1 MVPEAAAEVA
11 MTVSFDFG
19 GRAVIVTG
27 AAGGIGLAVAERFT
41 EAGARVWL
49 ADVDEDAAEVAAA
62 GMPGATG
69 VHCDVRDPAA
79 ANALAERV
87 VAEAGG
93 VDVLVNNAGI
103 LRDRM
108 LWKLTDADWSAVIG
122 VHLTGTFNC
131 TRAVVPAMRER
142 GRGRIVNVTS
152 YTGLHGNVGQAAYAA
167 AKAGIVGLTKT
178 SAKELGRFGIT
189 VNAISPLADT
199 AMVASIPAEQRER
212 LEQLVPAGR
221 VGAPEEIA
229 PAVAF
234 LASDEAAYITGAV
247 LPVDGGR
254 SM

>member
-1 MVPEAAAEVA
+1 

-27 AAGGIGLAVAERFT
+27 AAAGIGLALAEFFT
-41 EAGARVWL
+41 RSGARVWL
-49 ADVDEDAAEVAAA
+49 ADVDEEAVEAVAA

-69 VHCDVRDPAA
+69 VRCDVSDSASA
-79 ANALAERV
+79 DALAQRV
-87 VAEAGG
+87 VAESGG

-103 LRDRM
+103 LRDKM
-108 LWKLTDADWSAVIG
+108 LWKLSDADWSAVLG
-122 VHLTGTFNC
+122 VHLTGSFNC
-131 TRAVVPAMRER
+131 TRAVVPSMRER

-167 AKAGIVGLTKT
+167 AKAGIIGLTKT
-178 SAKELGRFGIT
+178 AAKELGRYGIT

-212 LEQLVPAGR
+212 LEQIVPAGR
-221 VGAPEEIA
+221 VGAPAEIA

-234 LASDEAAYITGAV
+234 LASDEAAYITGVV

-254 SM
+254 AM

>member
-1 MVPEAAAEVA
+1 

-27 AAGGIGLAVAERFT
+27 AAAGIGLAVAERFT

-49 ADVDEDAAEVAAA
+49 ADVDEEAAEVAAA

-103 LRDRM
+103 LRDKM

-221 VGAPEEIA
+221 LGAPQEIA

-247 LPVDGGR
+247 LAVDGGR

>member
-1 MVPEAAAEVA
+1 
-11 MTVSFDFG
+11 MTISFDFG

-27 AAGGIGLAVAERFT
+27 AAAGIGLAMAEFFT
-41 EAGARVWL
+41 RAGARVWL
-49 ADVDEDAAEVAAA
+49 ADVDEEAVEAAAA

-69 VHCDVRDPAA
+69 VRCDVRDSAA
-79 ANALAERV
+79 ANELAKRV
-87 VAEAGG
+87 VAESGG

-108 LWKLTDADWSAVIG
+108 LWNLTDADWSAVID

-131 TRAVVPAMRER
+131 TRAVVPSMRDR
-142 GRGRIVNVTS
+142 RRGRIVNVTS

-167 AKAGIVGLTKT
+167 AKAGIIGLTKT
-178 SAKELGRFGIT
+178 CAKELGRYGIT

-199 AMVASIPAEQRER
+199 AMVASISPEQRER
-212 LEQLVPAGR
+212 LNQLVPAGR
-221 VGAPEEIA
+221 VGAPQEIA

-234 LASDEAAYITGAV
+234 LASDEAGYITGTV